1 MSAFLCNIIIGVG
14 NQNIIWVFVFGENCN
29 AKLIK
34 DTEAIVNDYMN
45 SDKARGL
52 RKFSDLT
59 RLNYSVGV
67 SCRFFF
73 LSKWKSCCLVD
84 FSCHIIAFFY
94 IQIVCALYI
103 SHEIGFRELYR
114 SRSHKFIRS
123 IWNRS
128 KAKAWMRTEIVL
140 NECEHFLKA
149 NWDRSK
155 GVWTLSQSE
164 LRSI

>member
-1 MSAFLCNIIIGVG
+1 M
-14 NQNIIWVFVFGENCN
+14 FGENCN

-73 LSKWKSCCLVD
+73 CQNESHAAS
-84 FSCHIIAFFY
+84 S
-94 IQIVCALYI
+94 I
-103 SHEIGFRELYR
+103 SAVI
-114 SRSHKFIRS
+114 
-123 IWNRS
+123 
-128 KAKAWMRTEIVL
+128 
-140 NECEHFLKA
+140 
-149 NWDRSK
+149 
-155 GVWTLSQSE
+155 
-164 LRSI
+164 